1 MQESAQPH
9 QLLLFVRSSVSV
21 AFWAPHTLVHTL
33 EVIVSW
39 QQGVL
44 ADFESIMKR
53 AHTKE
58 AASLPRQPA
67 HVTIDI
73 QATGG
78 HRGRR
83 RTA

>member
-1 MQESAQPH
+1 MCC
-9 QLLLFVRSSVSV
+9 
-21 AFWAPHTLVHTL
+21 TLCTVYAGTSLH
-33 EVIVSW
+33 VVW

-67 HVTIDI
+67 HVAIDI

-78 HRGRR
+78 HHGYILHTECFCVRVSLQTG
-83 RTA
+83 